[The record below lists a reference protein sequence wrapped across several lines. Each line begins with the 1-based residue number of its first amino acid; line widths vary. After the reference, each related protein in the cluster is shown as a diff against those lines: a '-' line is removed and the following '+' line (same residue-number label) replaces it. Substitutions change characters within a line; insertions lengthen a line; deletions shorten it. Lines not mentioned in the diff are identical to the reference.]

1 MMRGLAVMV
10 LVAACGGPRERPSR
24 ASRTGEEACTRPRVA
39 LEPPPAGAPARSVDL
54 DVSARHGR
62 ERIRFEGRRLEIR
75 DSTGELLLAADGGME
90 TDAEPLPS
98 VLRWTRSALERA
110 DLLLLWNAK
119 AHPEGSPEG
128 CLVDEQKVVVY
139 RDLQPGS
146 APAMEEVVRRRRGCG
161 RPGFR
166 VRVGLCEDGDVVRLQ
181 KRTKGGGRVD
191 RIRRYDDVSNTFGRA
206 MRASP

>member
-1 MMRGLAVMV
+1 MPGLAVMFV
-10 LVAACGGPRERPSR
+10 VAACGGTRERPSR
-24 ASRTGEEACTRPRVA
+24 ASRSGEEPCTRPRVA

-75 DSTGELLLAADGGME
+75 DSTGELLLAVDGGME
-90 TDAEPLPS
+90 GEGRTLPT
-98 VLRWTRSALERA
+98 VLRWTRSALERE

-146 APAMEEVVRRRRGCG
+146 APAMEEVVRRGRGCG

-166 VRVGLCEDGDVVRLQ
+166 VRAGLCEDGDVVRLQ
-181 KRTKGGGRVD
+181 KRTRSGGRID
-191 RIRRYDDVSNTFGRA
+191 RVRRYDDVSNTFGRA
-206 MRASP
+206 MRPTPP